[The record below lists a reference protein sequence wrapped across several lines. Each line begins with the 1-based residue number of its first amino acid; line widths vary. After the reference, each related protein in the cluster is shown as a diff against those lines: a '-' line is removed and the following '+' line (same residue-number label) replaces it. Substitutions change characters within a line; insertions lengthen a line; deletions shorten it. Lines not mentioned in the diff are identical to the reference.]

1 MSRRTSTSY
10 HYYPSIKYAASQRRP
25 TGGGPRRRTFGGPAA
40 PAPGWSAARAGKPSG
55 SAARQRAE
63 TLPTET
69 LIDNPH
75 EPGGPEA
82 A

>member
-1 MSRRTSTSY
+1 MSRRTSTAF
-10 HYYPSIKYAASQRRP
+10 HYYPSVFYAAAQRRP

-40 PAPGWSAARAGKPSG
+40 PAPGRAAVRAGKPSG
-55 SAARQRAE
+55 PAARQRAE
-63 TLPTET
+63 PLPTQAP
-69 LIDNPH
+69 IVNAP